1 MRRSA
6 SRSFVRAG
14 RGRSHTKAHNAGR
27 SGGAVYRAP
36 GASRKTNMDIIAGNL
51 LVSGPLDSFARVYMN
66 LAAGHANLLTV
77 PGGIFTRSGGPT
89 RGGVGFLKGAVPTRV
104 NVTTAEAVL
113 LSMGYKVYRE
123 TFDLVAVRHMENGK
137 RFHTRIEAHGA
148 PVVPRGA
155 EIDVHID
162 YLRARG
168 HNHGS
173 LAEGESIRIEME

>member
-1 MRRSA
+1 M
-6 SRSFVRAG
+6 
-14 RGRSHTKAHNAGR
+14 
-27 SGGAVYRAP
+27 
-36 GASRKTNMDIIAGNL
+36 
-51 LVSGPLDSFARVYMN
+51 
-66 LAAGHANLLTV
+66 
-77 PGGIFTRSGGPT
+77 
-89 RGGVGFLKGAVPTRV
+89 

-173 LAEGESIRIEME
+173 LAEGESIRIEMESLLDFLSAAKPSRGAAGFVSCPTCGKEMATPLFETHRKVSHR